1 MQFTGKSVAA
11 AAAATA
17 VAAVLSMPTGAVA
30 EQRSEPVSFEI
41 KRNTSSGSHEA
52 QLLFYG
58 SVTWNGEGNRTYTVR
73 GTLEAR
79 CTTGSRTTAWL
90 QYAANSES
98 WKESREVECS
108 DSVGMVNE
116 LPIEVT
122 GTVRPGDT
130 LAMRLGSWK
139 FSSWV
144 YSERKDLPHPAA

>member
-1 MQFTGKSVAA
+1 MKFTGRSTVAA
-11 AAAATA
+11 AAA
-17 VAAVLSMPTGAVA
+17 VAVLAMPTGAAA
-30 EQRSEPVSFEI
+30 EQSGEPVSFAI
-41 KRNTSSGSHEA
+41 KRGDSAKPEA

-58 SVTWNGEGNRTYTVR
+58 DVTWTGEGGRTYTVK

-79 CTTGSRTTAWL
+79 CTTGSRTTTWL

-98 WKESREVECS
+98 WKESQEVECS
-108 DSVGMVNE
+108 DSAGVVNK

-139 FSSWV
+139 LLGSRI